1 MSPIQNKNST
11 QYHFFLVLLIAV
23 SIGFIWLLLPYYSA
37 IFWAV
42 IFSVLFRPLNLWFLK
57 KIPKAPNTAALI
69 TLVIALLV
77 VIIPLITITTSLIKE
92 ISLLY
97 QRIQSG
103 ELNLGL
109 YFEQI
114 IQNLPPFFKD
124 ILDRYEIHSL
134 FGLRERLTEVAAQGS
149 KFLANQALN
158 IGQDT
163 FQFLITFGI
172 MLYLLFFLLRDGGYL
187 VQKIKSMIPL
197 EYEQKQH
204 LLSKFATVVKAT
216 VKGNILVAA
225 TQGLLGGFI
234 FSVLG
239 IQGSLLWGTIM
250 GFLSLLPAI
259 GAALIWFPVAVYF
272 LVTGE
277 TWHGVILILYGV
289 LIIGLTDNV
298 LRPLLVGKD
307 TKLPDYVILIST
319 IGGLTVFGPNGF
331 VIGPLIAALFISCWD
346 LFPSSTETS
355 IEAST
360 APDDAGKAI
369 NLKQKNE

>member
-1 MSPIQNKNST
+1 MPPIQNKNST

-57 KIPKAPNTAALI
+57 KMPKAPNTAALI

-97 QRIQSG
+97 QRVQSG
-103 ELNLGL
+103 QLNLGL

-114 IQNLPPFFKD
+114 IQSLPPFFKD

-134 FGLRERLTEVAAQGS
+134 FGLREKLTEAAAQAS
-149 KFLANQALN
+149 KFLANQALT

-172 MLYLLFFLLRDGGYL
+172 MLYLLFFLLRDGSYL
-187 VQKIKSMIPL
+187 MQKIKSMIPL

-225 TQGLLGGFI
+225 TQGVLGGFI

-259 GAALIWFPVAVYF
+259 GAALIWFPVSIYF

-331 VIGPLIAALFISCWD
+331 VIGPLLAALFISCWD
-346 LFPSSTETS
+346 LFPSSIETS
-355 IEAST
+355 IETST
-360 APDDAGKAI
+360 APDEASNAI
-369 NLKQKNE
+369 NLKQ

>member
-1 MSPIQNKNST
+1 MMSPNQNKNST
-11 QYHFFLVLLIAV
+11 QYHFFLLLLIGV
-23 SIGFIWLLLPYYSA
+23 SIGFIWLLLPYYGA

-42 IFSVLFRPLNLWFLK
+42 IFAVLFRPLNLWLLK
-57 KIPKAPNTAALI
+57 KITKSPNTAALI
-69 TLVIALLV
+69 TLVSALLL

-97 QRIQSG
+97 QRVQSG

-134 FGLRERLTEVAAQGS
+134 FGLREKLTEAAAQAS
-149 KFLANQALN
+149 KFLANQALT

-187 VQKIKSMIPL
+187 VNKIKSMIPL

-204 LLSKFATVVKAT
+204 LLNKFATVVKAT

-225 TQGLLGGFI
+225 TQGALGGFI

-259 GAALIWFPVAVYF
+259 GAAIIWLPVSIYF

-277 TWHGVILILYGV
+277 TWHGVVLISFGV
-289 LIIGLTDNV
+289 LVIGLTDNV

-331 VIGPLIAALFISCWD
+331 VIGPLLAALFISCWD
-346 LFPSSTETS
+346 LFPASFDLTADPDEEQDKS
-355 IEAST
+355 IET
-360 APDDAGKAI
+360 
-369 NLKQKNE
+369 